1 MHFIEHLMQVYGY
14 WGICGALALEY
25 LFVPVPGETTLT
37 AAGVLAQRADGQISL
52 FWLIVAA
59 TFGTYAGSMVAY
71 LLGRVL
77 GRPFLLRYGRYVRLT
92 PDKLAQADAIF
103 AKYTVP
109 TLLISRYIA
118 FVRIFVP
125 YIAGINRIR
134 LVIYAPVML
143 VASLLW
149 TAPFILAGSLIEQ
162 MIHAVLSDWQKYL
175 LPAILI
181 VAALAAAYWWFHRW
195 LKRKMDSVTKATG
208 VSREEPPSVGG
219 QS

>member
-37 AAGVLAQRADGQISL
+37 ASGVLAQHANGQISL

-59 TFGTYAGSMVAY
+59 TCGTYAGSMVAY
-71 LLGRVL
+71 LLGRAL

-109 TLLISRYIA
+109 TLVISRYIA

-134 LVIYAPVML
+134 LAVYAPVMFI
-143 VASLLW
+143 ASALW
-149 TAPFILAGSLIEQ
+149 TTPFILAGSLIER
-162 MIHAVLSDWQKYL
+162 MVHAVLADWQKYL
-175 LPAILI
+175 LPAVLI
-181 VAALAAAYWWFHRW
+181 AAALAAAYWWFHRW
-195 LKRKMDSVTKATG
+195 LKRKMDTVSKAVG
-208 VSREEPPSVGG
+208 AHNENQRSVGG
-219 QS
+219 SN